1 MKMLHV
7 VLLNIPNKVTLK
19 AKKNDQRKTKKRKK
33 KEKKRVK
40 IFCLLQ

>member
-19 AKKNDQRKTKKRKK
+19 AKKNDPRKTEKRKK
-33 KEKKRVK
+33 KKKTEMRK
-40 IFCLLQ
+40 KE